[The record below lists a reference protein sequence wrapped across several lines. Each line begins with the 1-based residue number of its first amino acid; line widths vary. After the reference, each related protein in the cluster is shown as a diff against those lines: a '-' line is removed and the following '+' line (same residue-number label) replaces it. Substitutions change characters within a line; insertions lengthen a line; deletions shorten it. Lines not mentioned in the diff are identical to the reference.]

1 MAEIRIGALGDIPR
15 GEGRVFRAGDLE
27 VAVFRTEQNEV
38 YATAPRCPHRG
49 GPLADGL
56 VGGDTVVCPLHDRV
70 FDLKTGCGVSH
81 DALKIATYPIRL
93 SERGDLWL
101 DSAAVPEPRAA

>member
-1 MAEIRIGALGDIPR
+1 
-15 GEGRVFRAGDLE
+15 
-27 VAVFRTEQNEV
+27 
-38 YATAPRCPHRG
+38 
-49 GPLADGL
+49 
-56 VGGDTVVCPLHDRV
+56 V